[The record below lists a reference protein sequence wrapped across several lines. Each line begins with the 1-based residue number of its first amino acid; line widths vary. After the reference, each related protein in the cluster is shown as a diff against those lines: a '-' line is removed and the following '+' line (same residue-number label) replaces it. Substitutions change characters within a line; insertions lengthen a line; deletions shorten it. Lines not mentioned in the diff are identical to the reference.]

1 MMLKDYA
8 KTLYEVNRDNTRYC
22 VISASIVD
30 CSLHI
35 HRTDYQEWEYNS
47 STGIVEGLDTLDEE
61 NTKKLCERFR
71 ITSSPNLVRILKR
84 EFGADGISFFLS
96 NFREFCDDHNIKYEH
111 QAWY

>member
-8 KTLYEVNRDNTRYC
+8 KILYEVNSDKMRYC
-22 VISASIVD
+22 VINASIVD
-30 CSLHI
+30 RSLHI
-35 HRTDYQEWEYNS
+35 YRTDYQEWEYNS

-71 ITSSPNLVRILKR
+71 ITTSPNLVRILKR
-84 EFGADGISFFLS
+84 EFCKDGIALFLS
-96 NFREFCDDHNIKYEH
+96 NFREFCDDHNIRYEH

>member
-8 KTLYEVNRDNTRYC
+8 KTLYEVNRDKMRYYI
-22 VISASIVD
+22 ISASIVD
-30 CSLHI
+30 RSLHI
-35 HRTDYQEWEYNS
+35 HRTDYQEWEYKS
-47 STGIVEGLDTLDEE
+47 RTGIVEGLDTLDED

-71 ITSSPNLVRILKR
+71 ITTSPNLVRILKR

-96 NFREFCDDHNIKYEH
+96 NFRKFCDGHDIRYEH

>member
-30 CSLHI
+30 RSLHI

-47 STGIVEGLDTLDEE
+47 RTGIVEGLDTLDEE

-71 ITSSPNLVRILKR
+71 ITTSPNLVRILKR
-84 EFGADGISFFLS
+84 EFGKDGIAFFLS
-96 NFREFCDDHNIKYEH
+96 NFREFCDDHDIKYEH

>member
-1 MMLKDYA
+1 MILKDYA

-30 CSLHI
+30 RSLHI

-47 STGIVEGLDTLDEE
+47 RTGIVEGLDTLDEE

-71 ITSSPNLVRILKR
+71 ITTSPNLVRILK
-84 EFGADGISFFLS
+84 L
-96 NFREFCDDHNIKYEH
+96 
-111 QAWY
+111 

>member
-30 CSLHI
+30 RSLHI

-47 STGIVEGLDTLDEE
+47 RTGIVEGLDTLDEE
-61 NTKKLCERFR
+61 NTKNYVNVSELPPLQTLFGFLNE
-71 ITSSPNLVRILKR
+71 SSVKMVLH
-84 EFGADGISFFLS
+84 SFFPIFGNS
-96 NFREFCDDHNIKYEH
+96 AMTTI
-111 QAWY
+111 